1 MPKRGQHKN
10 DAHDPRVSPGP
21 NNPSKSVPITTG
33 TPKKQ
38 ETYEAQARDHKDP
51 YTPAQAATREW
62 KPDTREG
69 DHGPGS
75 PRARKGDLSERDE
88 ETRQFPG
95 GSRGPEQAPSYPGT
109 SETPREP
116 GLPGA
121 QHPEIWRGD
130 LNPNALAGQN
140 RGPATDE
147 AEKRLATLYDL
158 KDLHRRYSGLADDD
172 LKQVPVLEQGMRL
185 QQGATY
191 FDLNDVDRG
200 EFTATGDMSAGA
212 ENAFVPKSE
221 VDYDL
226 WNRLIGVREPART
239 PGR

>member
-1 MPKRGQHKN
+1 MPKQGQHKH

-21 NNPSKSVPITTG
+21 NNPSKSVM
-33 TPKKQ
+33 
-38 ETYEAQARDHKDP
+38 A
-51 YTPAQAATREW
+51 PAGKA
-62 KPDTREG
+62 G
-69 DHGPGS
+69 GP
-75 PRARKGDLSERDE
+75 P
-88 ETRQFPG
+88 
-95 GSRGPEQAPSYPGT
+95 
-109 SETPREP
+109 PREP
-116 GLPGA
+116 APSRREA
-121 QHPEIWRGD
+121 ENAPDWQED

-140 RGPATDE
+140 RGPESDA
-147 AEKRLATLYDL
+147 AEKSLATLYDL

-172 LKQVPVLEQGMRL
+172 LKQVPVLERGMRL

-200 EFTATGDMSAGA
+200 EFTASGDMSAGP

-221 VDYDL
+221 VDYEL

>member
-21 NNPSKSVPITTG
+21 NNPSKSVTVTTG
-33 TPKKQ
+33 TTKKQ
-38 ETYEAQARDHKDP
+38 ETYEQQAREHQDP
-51 YTPAQAATREW
+51 YKPAQAATREW
-62 KPDTREG
+62 QPDSRDPSRSGPDT
-69 DHGPGS
+69 

-88 ETRQFPG
+88 TLRDPNR
-95 GSRGPEQAPSYPGT
+95 S
-109 SETPREP
+109 PRETENAP
-116 GLPGA
+116 D
-121 QHPEIWRGD
+121 WRED

-140 RGPATDE
+140 RGPESDA
-147 AEKRLATLYDL
+147 AEKSLATLYDL

-172 LKQVPVLEQGMRL
+172 LKQVPVLERGMRL

-200 EFTATGDMSAGA
+200 EFTATGDMSAGP

-221 VDYDL
+221 VDYEL